1 MAKVAAF
8 INTLYQLSVGS
19 SIAPIRV
26 HASTAAFA
34 VGAATNAA
42 PAGPANLPNSVKV
55 SGHRRTKGITP
66 RKVRF
71 RFVTAPTGYVQG
83 SVISLPL
90 LNNAI
95 YAAIPA
101 VGGAG
106 TYLTVAVT
114 IVGKTPEY
122 DN

>member
-1 MAKVAAF
+1 VVKLAAF
-8 INTLYQLSVGS
+8 VNTLYQLSTGS

-26 HASTAAFA
+26 KAATVAFA

-42 PAGPANLPNSVKV
+42 PAGPSNLPNSVKV

-71 RFVTAPTGYVQG
+71 KFVTAPTGFVQG

-95 YAAIPA
+95 YAAIPP
-101 VGGAG
+101 VGGTG
-106 TYLTVAVT
+106 TYLTVAVN
-114 IVGKTPEY
+114 IIGKTPEY

>member
-1 MAKVAAF
+1 MAAF
-8 INTLYQLSVGS
+8 VNTLYQLSTGS

-34 VGAATNAA
+34 VGAVANTA
-42 PAGPANLPNSVKV
+42 PAGPANLPSSIKV

-71 RFVTAPTGYVQG
+71 RFVTAPTGFVQG

-101 VGGAG
+101 VGGVG
-106 TYLTVAVT
+106 TYLTVAVA

>member
-1 MAKVAAF
+1 VTKMAAF
-8 INTLYQLSVGS
+8 VNTLYQFSGGTN
-19 SIAPIRV
+19 IAPIRV
-26 HASTAAFA
+26 KAATIGFA
-34 VGAATNAA
+34 VGAVTNSA
-42 PAGPANLPNSVKV
+42 PAGPANLPSSVKV
-55 SGHRRTKGITP
+55 SGHRRTKGVTP
-66 RKVRF
+66 KKVRF

-95 YAAIPA
+95 FAAIP
-101 VGGAG
+101 VSGGAG

-114 IVGKTPEY
+114 IIGKTPEY

>member
-1 MAKVAAF
+1 MAAF
-8 INTLYQLSVGS
+8 VNTLYQLSVGS

-26 HASTAAFA
+26 KAATIGFA
-34 VGAATNAA
+34 VGAVTNAA
-42 PAGPANLPNSVKV
+42 VAGPANLPNSVKV

-71 RFVTAPTGYVQG
+71 RFVTAPTGFVQG

-90 LNNAI
+90 LSNAI

-101 VGGAG
+101 VGGTG